1 MIRATQTSITRR
13 VLGVTAAAALA
24 FSLAGCS
31 VIGSL
36 FGNESDPFSIK
47 VGECFNERDFNADAE
62 EIESVDKVDCA
73 ESHELEATK
82 SVIVEGSTHPGND
95 ALLAQA
101 DEECF
106 AAFEEYIGGP
116 YDEEGVYEPTYYF
129 PSESSWAGGD
139 REILCLLFGYEGPTT
154 GSAKDSAR

>member
-1 MIRATQTSITRR
+1 MRAPHTPVVRR
-13 VLGVTAAAALA
+13 LVGVTAAVALA

-36 FGNESDPFSIK
+36 ISNESDPFSIT
-47 VGECFNERDFNADAE
+47 VGECFNERDFNSEAE

-73 ESHELEATK
+73 ELHELEATK
-82 SVIVEGSTHPGND
+82 SVMVEGSTHPGND
-95 ALLAQA
+95 VLLAQA
-101 DEECF
+101 DDECF
-106 AAFEEYIGGP
+106 AAFEEYIGGS
-116 YDEEGVYEPTYYF
+116 YDDAGLYEPSYYF

-154 GSAKDSAR
+154 GTAKDSAR